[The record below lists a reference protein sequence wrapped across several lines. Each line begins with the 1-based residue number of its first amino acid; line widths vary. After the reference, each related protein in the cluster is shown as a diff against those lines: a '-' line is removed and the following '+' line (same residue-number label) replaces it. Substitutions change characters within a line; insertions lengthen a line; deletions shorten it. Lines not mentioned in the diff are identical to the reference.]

1 MLLLGVAAVSCFG
14 SFIGMAVISAQRVFI
29 IIDVVL
35 NPRTKVGIAERG
47 VEPFIVRG
55 GSILNRINN

>member
-14 SFIGMAVISAQRVFI
+14 SFTGMAVISVRRVFI

-47 VEPFIVRG
+47 AEPFIVQG